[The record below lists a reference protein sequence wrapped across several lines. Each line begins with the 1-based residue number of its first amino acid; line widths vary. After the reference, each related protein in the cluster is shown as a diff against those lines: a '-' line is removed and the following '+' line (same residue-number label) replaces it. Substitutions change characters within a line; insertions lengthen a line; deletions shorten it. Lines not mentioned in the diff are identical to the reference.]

1 MSLTNRDLW
10 IDPAE
15 TEREGIQRF
24 GHILLGAVL
33 FVVFSFLVWS
43 YFASLDQIT
52 RGEGKVIPSS
62 QTQVIQSLDG
72 GQLSEMLVRE
82 GDVVEKDQVL
92 LVIDNTTAK
101 FSLSELKQRYYIASA
116 AIARLQ
122 AEIAGKNDPAQITFP
137 EDVAKDAPEK
147 ITQEKSQ
154 FVIRQGQ
161 LSAQLATLRD
171 QIEQRKQDIN
181 AINTKISSAGAGL
194 DVAQQQLA
202 ILGPAVAAGA
212 ASKVDLLKAQQEAQN
227 YRSEMANARASLP
240 GAKSALQESQSKLN
254 EAVATFKAESA
265 GELAKQQSDL
275 ASVRE
280 SMKEASAK
288 VGRTELRSPVKGTVK
303 EIKTRTIGGVIQP
316 AQDIMEIVP
325 IEDTLLIE
333 AQIRPQDRGFI
344 APNQNAK
351 VKITAYDY
359 SIYGGLD
366 ATLEQISADAIE
378 NEKKELFFRVRL
390 RTDKNFLVGKQG
402 EQLPIIPGMTAT
414 VDILTGHKTVLEYLL
429 KPILKARETA
439 LTER

>member
-10 IDPAE
+10 IDPSE
-15 TEREGIQRF
+15 TERESIQRF
-24 GHILLGAVL
+24 GHILLGAILV
-33 FVVFSFLVWS
+33 VVFSFLVWA
-43 YFASLDQIT
+43 YFANLDQIT

-72 GQLSEMLVRE
+72 GTLQEMRVRE

-92 LVIDNTTAK
+92 LVIDNTTAQY
-101 FSLSELKQRYYIASA
+101 SLSELKQRYYIASA

-122 AEIAGKNDPAQITFP
+122 AEIAGKDSPDDIAFP
-137 EDVAKDAPEK
+137 DDVLKNAPEK
-147 ITQEKSQ
+147 VAQERNQ
-154 FVIRQGQ
+154 FIISQGQ
-161 LSAQLATLRD
+161 LSAQLGTLRD
-171 QIEQRKQDIN
+171 QLEQRKQDIN
-181 AINTKISSAGAGL
+181 AISTKISSAAAGL
-194 DVAQQQLA
+194 DVAEQQVA

-212 ASKVDLLKAQQEAQN
+212 ASKVDLLKAKQESQN
-227 YRSEMANARASLP
+227 YRSELANARASMP
-240 GAKSALQESQSKLN
+240 GAKSALAEAQSKLG
-254 EAVATFKAESA
+254 EAVATHKAEAA

-275 ASVRE
+275 ATVSE
-280 SMKEASAK
+280 SMKEANAK

-303 EIKTRTIGGVIQP
+303 EIKTRTTGGVIQP

-344 APNQNAK
+344 APNQKAK

-414 VDILTGHKTVLEYLL
+414 VDILTGNKTVLEYLL

>member
-15 TEREGIQRF
+15 TERESIQRF
-24 GHILLGAVL
+24 GHILLGAIL

-62 QTQVIQSLDG
+62 QTQVMQSLDG
-72 GQLSEMLVRE
+72 GTLSEMRVRE

-122 AEIAGKNDPAQITFP
+122 AEIAGKSDPNDIGFP
-137 EDVAKDAPEK
+137 DDIVKDAPDK
-147 ITQEKSQ
+147 VAQEQSQ
-154 FVIRQGQ
+154 FVIRQSQ

-171 QIEQRKQDIN
+171 QLEQRKQDIN
-181 AINTKISSAGAGL
+181 AINTKISSARAGL
-194 DVAQQQLA
+194 DVAEQQVA

-212 ASKVDLLKAQQEAQN
+212 ASKVDLLKAKQESQN
-227 YRSEMANARASLP
+227 YRSEMANAQASLP
-240 GAKSALQESQSKLN
+240 GSRSALQEAQSKLS

-275 ASVRE
+275 ASVNE

-303 EIKTRTIGGVIQP
+303 EIKTRTTGGVIQP

-325 IEDTLLIE
+325 IEDSLLIE

-344 APNQNAK
+344 APNQKAK

-390 RTDKNFLVGKQG
+390 RTDRNFLVGKQG

-414 VDILTGHKTVLEYLL
+414 VDILTGNKTVLEYLL

>member
-24 GHILLGAVL
+24 GHILLGAIL

-62 QTQVIQSLDG
+62 QTQVMQSLDG
-72 GQLSEMLVRE
+72 GTLQEMRVRE

-92 LVIDNTTAK
+92 LVIDNTTAV

-122 AEIAGKNDPAQITFP
+122 AEIAGKDNPDEIAFP
-137 EDVAKDAPEK
+137 EDVVKDAPDK
-147 ITQEKSQ
+147 IAQEKAQ
-154 FVIRQGQ
+154 FMIRQSQ
-161 LSAQLATLRD
+161 LSSQVRTLQD
-171 QIEQRKQDIN
+171 QVDGRRQDIG
-181 AINTKISSAGAGL
+181 AIRTKISSSAAGL
-194 DVAQQQLA
+194 DVANQQLA

-212 ASKVDLLKAQQEAQN
+212 ASRVDLLKAQQEAQN
-227 YRSEMANARASLP
+227 YKSEMANARAQQ
-240 GAKSALQESQSKLN
+240 GSAEAALREAQSKLQ

-280 SMKEASAK
+280 SMKEANAK

-344 APNQNAK
+344 APNQKAK

-414 VDILTGHKTVLEYLL
+414 VDILTGNKTVLEYLL

>member
-10 IDPAE
+10 IDPSE
-15 TEREGIQRF
+15 TERESIQRF
-24 GHILLGAVL
+24 GHYLLGAIL
-33 FVVFSFLVWS
+33 LVVISFLVWA
-43 YFASLDQIT
+43 YFANLDQIT

-72 GQLSEMLVRE
+72 GQLAEMRVRE

-92 LVIDNTTAK
+92 LVVDNTTAIY
-101 FSLSELKQRYYIASA
+101 SLSELKQRYYIASA
-116 AIARLQ
+116 AVARLQ
-122 AEIAGKNDPAQITFP
+122 AEIAGKDSADDIDFP
-137 EDVAKDAPEK
+137 DDVVKEAPEK
-147 ITQEKSQ
+147 VAQEKSQ
-154 FVIRQGQ
+154 FIISQGQ
-161 LSAQLATLRD
+161 LSAQLGTLRD
-171 QIEQRKQDIN
+171 QLEQRKQDIN
-181 AINTKISSAGAGL
+181 AIGTKISSAAAGL
-194 DVAQQQLA
+194 DVAEQQVA

-212 ASKVDLLKAQQEAQN
+212 ASKVDLLKAKQEAQN
-227 YRSEMANARASLP
+227 YRSELANARASAP
-240 GAKSALQESQSKLN
+240 GAQSALKEAQSKLG
-254 EAVATFKAESA
+254 EAVATHKAEAA

-275 ASVRE
+275 ASVKE
-280 SMKEASAK
+280 SMKEATAK
-288 VGRTELRSPVKGTVK
+288 VGRTEIRSPVKGTVK
-303 EIKTRTIGGVIQP
+303 EIKARTLGGVIQQ
-316 AQDIMEIVP
+316 AADIMEIVP

-344 APNQNAK
+344 APNQKAK

-414 VDILTGHKTVLEYLL
+414 VDILTGNKTVLEYLL

>member
-15 TEREGIQRF
+15 TEHEGIQRF

-33 FVVFSFLVWS
+33 LVVFSFITWA
-43 YFASLDQIT
+43 YFAPLDQIT

-72 GQLSEMLVRE
+72 GTLAEMRVRE

-92 LVIDNTTAK
+92 LVIDNTTAIY
-101 FSLSELKQRYYIASA
+101 SLAELKQRYYIASA
-116 AIARLQ
+116 AIARLR
-122 AEIAGKNDPAQITFP
+122 AEIAGKNDPDEIEFP
-137 EDVAKDAPEK
+137 PDIVKDAPDK
-147 ITQEKSQ
+147 VAQERAQ
-154 FVIRQGQ
+154 FMVRQSQ
-161 LSAQLATLRD
+161 LSAQMRTLQD
-171 QIEQRKQDIN
+171 QVDQRKQDIQV
-181 AINTKISSAGAGL
+181 INTKISSARASL
-194 DVAQQQLA
+194 NVADQQVA

-212 ASKVDLLKAQQEAQN
+212 ASRVDLLKAQQEVQN
-227 YRSEMANARASLP
+227 YRSDMANAQASAP
-240 GAKSALQESQSKLN
+240 GAQAALREAQSKMQ
-254 EAVATFKAESA
+254 ETVATFKAEAASD
-265 GELAKQQSDL
+265 LAKQQSDL
-275 ASVRE
+275 ATVTQ
-280 SMKEASAK
+280 SMNEAQAK
-288 VGRTELRSPVKGTVK
+288 VGRTEIRSPVKGTVK
-303 EIKTRTIGGVIQP
+303 EIKARTIGGVIQP

-333 AQIRPQDRGFI
+333 AQVRPQDRGFI
-344 APNQNAK
+344 APNQKAK

-366 ATLEQISADAIE
+366 AVLEQISADAIE

-390 RTDKNFLVGKQG
+390 RTDKNFLIGKQG

-414 VDILTGHKTVLEYLL
+414 VDILTGHKTVLQYLL

>member
-15 TEREGIQRF
+15 TERESIQRF
-24 GHILLGAVL
+24 GHILLGAIL
-33 FVVFSFLVWS
+33 FVVLSFLVWS

-72 GQLSEMLVRE
+72 GQLAEMRVRE
-82 GDVVEKDQVL
+82 GDVVEKEQVL

-101 FSLSELKQRYYIASA
+101 FSLSELRQRYFISSA

-122 AEIAGKNDPAQITFP
+122 AEIAGKDNP
-137 EDVAKDAPEK
+137 
-147 ITQEKSQ
+147 
-154 FVIRQGQ
+154 
-161 LSAQLATLRD
+161 D
-171 QIEQRKQDIN
+171 QIEFPDDIVKDSPDKVAQERAQFMIRQSQLSSQMRTLQDQVEGRRQDIS
-181 AINTKISSAGAGL
+181 AINTKISSSAAGL
-194 DVAQQQLA
+194 DVANQQLA

-212 ASKVDLLKAQQEAQN
+212 ASRGDLLKAQQEAQN
-227 YRSEMANARASLP
+227 YKSEMANARAQLGS
-240 GAKSALQESQSKLN
+240 AKAALQEAQSKLQ
-254 EAVATFKAESA
+254 ETIATFKAESA

-275 ASVRE
+275 ASVNE
-280 SMKEASAK
+280 SMKEANAK

-303 EIKTRTIGGVIQP
+303 EIKTRTLGGVIQP

-325 IEDTLLIE
+325 IEDSLLIE

-344 APNQNAK
+344 APNQKAK

-359 SIYGGLD
+359 SIYGGLE

-390 RTDKNFLVGKQG
+390 RTDKNFLIGKQG

-414 VDILTGHKTVLEYLL
+414 VDILTGNKTVLEYLL

>member
-15 TEREGIQRF
+15 TERESIQRF
-24 GHILLGAVL
+24 GHILLGAIL
-33 FVVFSFLVWS
+33 FVVLSFLVWS

-72 GQLSEMLVRE
+72 GQLAEMRVRE

-92 LVIDNTTAK
+92 LVIDNTTAT
-101 FSLSELKQRYYIASA
+101 FSLSELKQRYYISSA

-122 AEIAGKNDPAQITFP
+122 AEIAGKDNADDIGFP
-137 EDVAKDAPEK
+137 DDVVKQAPDK
-147 ITQEKSQ
+147 VAQEKAQ
-154 FVIRQGQ
+154 FMIRQSQ
-161 LSAQLATLRD
+161 LSSQMRTLQD
-171 QIEQRKQDIN
+171 QVEGRRQDIA
-181 AINTKISSAGAGL
+181 AINTKISSSAAGL
-194 DVAQQQLA
+194 DVANQQLA

-212 ASKVDLLKAQQEAQN
+212 ASRVDLLKAQQEAQN
-227 YRSEMANARASLP
+227 YKSEMANARAQLGS
-240 GAKSALQESQSKLN
+240 AKAALQEAGSKAQ
-254 EAVATFKAESA
+254 ETIATFKAESA

-275 ASVRE
+275 ASVSE

-303 EIKTRTIGGVIQP
+303 EIKTRTLGGVIQP

-325 IEDTLLIE
+325 IEDSLLIE

-344 APNQNAK
+344 APNQKAK

-359 SIYGGLD
+359 SIYGGLE

-390 RTDKNFLVGKQG
+390 RTDRNFLIGKQG

-414 VDILTGHKTVLEYLL
+414 VDILTGNKTVLEYLL

>member
-15 TEREGIQRF
+15 TERESIQRF
-24 GHILLGAVL
+24 GHILLGAIL
-33 FVVFSFLVWS
+33 FIVFSFLVWS

-72 GQLSEMLVRE
+72 GQLAEMRVSE

-92 LVIDNTTAK
+92 LVIDNTTAIY
-101 FSLSELKQRYYIASA
+101 SLSELKQRYYIASA

-122 AEIAGKNDPAQITFP
+122 AEIAGKNSPDQIVFP
-137 EDVAKDAPEK
+137 EEILKDAPEK
-147 ITQEKSQ
+147 VAQERSQ
-154 FVIRQGQ
+154 FLIRQNQ

-171 QIEQRKQDIN
+171 QLEQRKQDIN
-181 AINTKISSAGAGL
+181 AISTKISSAAAGL
-194 DVAQQQLA
+194 DVADQQLA
-202 ILGPAVAAGA
+202 ILAPAVRAGA
-212 ASKVDLLKAQQEAQN
+212 ASKVDMLKAQQEAQ
-227 YRSEMANARASLP
+227 
-240 GAKSALQESQSKLN
+240 SKVA

-265 GELAKQQSDL
+265 GEIAKQQSDL
-275 ASVRE
+275 ASVKE
-280 SMKEASAK
+280 SMKEANAK
-288 VGRTELRSPVKGTVK
+288 VGRTELRSPVKGIIK
-303 EIKTRTIGGVIQP
+303 EIKTRTTGGVIQP

-325 IEDTLLIE
+325 IEDSMLIE

-344 APNQNAK
+344 APNQKAK

-378 NEKKELFFRVRL
+378 NEKKEQFFRVRL
-390 RTDKNFLVGKQG
+390 RTDRNFLIGKQG

-414 VDILTGHKTVLEYLL
+414 VDILTGNKTVLEYLL

>member
-15 TEREGIQRF
+15 TERESIQRF
-24 GHILLGAVL
+24 GHILLGAIL
-33 FVVFSFLVWS
+33 FVVFSFLVWA
-43 YFASLDQIT
+43 YFANLDQIT

-72 GQLSEMLVRE
+72 GQLAEMRIRE

-101 FSLSELKQRYYIASA
+101 FSLSELRQRYFIASA

-122 AEIAGKNDPAQITFP
+122 AEISGKDNPDQIAFP
-137 EDVAKDAPEK
+137 EDIVRDAPDK
-147 ITQEKSQ
+147 VAQEKAQ
-154 FVIRQGQ
+154 FMIRQSQ
-161 LSAQLATLRD
+161 LSSQLRTLQD
-171 QIEQRKQDIN
+171 QIEGRRQDIS
-181 AINTKISSAGAGL
+181 AINTKISSSAAGL
-194 DVAQQQLA
+194 DVANQQLA
-202 ILGPAVAAGA
+202 ILIPAVAAGA
-212 ASKVDLLKAQQEAQN
+212 ASRVDLLKAQQEAQN
-227 YRSEMANARASLP
+227 YKSEMANARAQLGS
-240 GAKSALQESQSKLN
+240 AKAALQEAQSKLQ
-254 EAVATFKAESA
+254 EAVATFKAESS
-265 GELAKQQSDL
+265 GEIAKQQSDL
-275 ASVRE
+275 ASVNE

-325 IEDTLLIE
+325 IEDSLLIE

-344 APNQNAK
+344 APNQKAK

-414 VDILTGHKTVLEYLL
+414 VDILTGNKTVLEYLL

>member
-15 TEREGIQRF
+15 TEKSGIRF
-24 GHILLGAVL
+24 AGHLLLAAIFVVLFSFIIWSHFAVL
-33 FVVFSFLVWS
+33 
-43 YFASLDQIT
+43 DQVT

-72 GQLSEMLVRE
+72 GILSEMKVRE

-92 LVIDNTTAK
+92 VVIDNTTAK
-101 FSLSELKQRYYIASA
+101 YSLSELQQRYYIASA

-122 AEIAGKNDPAQITFP
+122 AEIAGKDDVKDIAFPADIVKDSP
-137 EDVAKDAPEK
+137 DKVA
-147 ITQEKSQ
+147 QEEAQFLVRQSQ
-154 FVIRQGQ
+154 LRSQ
-161 LSAQLATLRD
+161 LGTLQD
-171 QIEQRKQDIN
+171 QAEQRRQDIQV
-181 AINTKISSAGAGL
+181 INTKISSSRSGL
-194 DVAQQQLA
+194 DVANQQLA
-202 ILGPAVAAGA
+202 ILVPAVAAGA

-227 YRSEMANARASLP
+227 YRSDMQNAQASLP
-240 GAKSALQESQSKLN
+240 GARSALQEAQSKMT
-254 EAVATFKAESA
+254 ETVATFKADSA

-275 ASVRE
+275 ATVTE
-280 SMKEASAK
+280 SMNEAQAK

-303 EIKTRTIGGVIQP
+303 EIKVRTIGGVIQP

-333 AQIRPQDRGFI
+333 GQIRPQDVGFI
-344 APNQNAK
+344 ALNQKAK
-351 VKITAYDY
+351 VKVTAYDY

-366 ATLEQISADAIE
+366 AKVEQISADAIE
-378 NEKKELFFRVRL
+378 NDKKELFFRVRL
-390 RTDKNFLVGKQG
+390 RTDRNYLLGKQG

>member
-15 TEREGIQRF
+15 TERESIQRF
-24 GHILLGAVL
+24 GHILLGAIL

-62 QTQVIQSLDG
+62 QTQVMQSLDG
-72 GQLSEMLVRE
+72 GTLSEMRVRE

-116 AIARLQ
+116 AIARLE
-122 AEIAGKNDPAQITFP
+122 AEIAGKNDPDQIAFP
-137 EDVAKDAPEK
+137 DDILKDAPDK
-147 ITQEKSQ
+147 VAQEKSQ
-154 FVIRQGQ
+154 FIIRQSQ

-171 QIEQRKQDIN
+171 QLEQRKQDIN
-181 AINTKISSAGAGL
+181 AINTKISSARAGL
-194 DVAQQQLA
+194 DVAEQQVA

-212 ASKVDLLKAQQEAQN
+212 ASKVDLLKAKQESQN
-227 YRSEMANARASLP
+227 YRSEMANAQASLP
-240 GAKSALQESQSKLN
+240 GSRSALQEAQSKLS

-275 ASVRE
+275 ASVNE

-303 EIKTRTIGGVIQP
+303 EIKTRTTGGVIQP

-325 IEDTLLIE
+325 IEDSLLIE

-344 APNQNAK
+344 APNQKAK

-390 RTDKNFLVGKQG
+390 RTDRNFLVGKQG

-414 VDILTGHKTVLEYLL
+414 VDILTGNKTVLEYLL

>member
-24 GHILLGAVL
+24 GHILLGAIL

-43 YFASLDQIT
+43 YFANLDQIT

-62 QTQVIQSLDG
+62 QTQVMQSLDG
-72 GQLSEMLVRE
+72 GTLAEMRVRE

-116 AIARLQ
+116 AVARLQ
-122 AEIAGKNDPAQITFP
+122 AEIAGKNDPAEIAFP
-137 EDVAKDAPEK
+137 EDVAKEAPDK
-147 ITQEKSQ
+147 IAQEQSQ

-161 LSAQLATLRD
+161 LSAQQATLRD
-171 QIEQRKQDIN
+171 QIEQRRQDIN

-240 GAKSALQESQSKLN
+240 GAKSALQEAQSKLS
-254 EAVATFKAESA
+254 EALATFKAESA

-275 ASVRE
+275 ASVNE
-280 SMKEASAK
+280 SMKEANAK

-303 EIKTRTIGGVIQP
+303 EIKTRTTGGVIQP

-325 IEDTLLIE
+325 IEDSLLIE

-344 APNQNAK
+344 APNQKAK

-414 VDILTGHKTVLEYLL
+414 VDILTGNKTVLEYLL

>member
-15 TEREGIQRF
+15 TERESIQRF
-24 GHILLGAVL
+24 GHILLGAIL

-62 QTQVIQSLDG
+62 QTQVMQSLDG
-72 GQLSEMLVRE
+72 GTLSEMRVRE

-122 AEIAGKNDPAQITFP
+122 AEIAGKSDPDDIAFP
-137 EDVAKDAPEK
+137 DDIVKDAPDK
-147 ITQEKSQ
+147 VAQEKSQ
-154 FVIRQGQ
+154 FMIRQSQ

-171 QIEQRKQDIN
+171 QLEQRKQDIN
-181 AINTKISSAGAGL
+181 AINTKISSARAGL
-194 DVAQQQLA
+194 DVAEQQVA

-212 ASKVDLLKAQQEAQN
+212 ASKVDMLKAKQESQN
-227 YRSEMANARASLP
+227 YRSEMANAQASLP
-240 GAKSALQESQSKLN
+240 GSRSALQEAQSKLS

-275 ASVRE
+275 ASVNE

-303 EIKTRTIGGVIQP
+303 EIKTRTTGGVIQP

-325 IEDTLLIE
+325 IEDSLLIE

-344 APNQNAK
+344 APNQKAK

-390 RTDKNFLVGKQG
+390 RTDRNFLVGKQG

-414 VDILTGHKTVLEYLL
+414 VDILTGNKTVLEYLL

>member
-24 GHILLGAVL
+24 GHILLGAIL

-43 YFASLDQIT
+43 YFANLDQIT

-62 QTQVIQSLDG
+62 QTQVMQSLDG
-72 GQLSEMLVRE
+72 GTLAEMRVRE

-122 AEIAGKNDPAQITFP
+122 AEIAGKNDPAEIAFP
-137 EDVAKDAPEK
+137 EDVVKEAPDK
-147 ITQEKSQ
+147 IAQEQSQ
-154 FVIRQGQ
+154 FIIRQGQ

-171 QIEQRKQDIN
+171 QIAQRTQDIN
-181 AINTKISSAGAGL
+181 AISTKISSANAGL
-194 DVAQQQLA
+194 DMAEQQVA
-202 ILGPAVAAGA
+202 ILQPLVNAGA
-212 ASKVDLLKAQQEAQN
+212 ASKVDLLKAKQEAQG
-227 YRSEMANARASLP
+227 YRSERANASASLP
-240 GAKSALQESQSKLN
+240 GARSALDEAKSKLS
-254 EAVATFKAESA
+254 EAVATFKAEAA

-275 ASVRE
+275 ASVNE
-280 SMKEASAK
+280 SMKEANAK

-344 APNQNAK
+344 APNQKAK

-414 VDILTGHKTVLEYLL
+414 VDILTGNKTVLEYLL

>member
-33 FVVFSFLVWS
+33 VVVFSFLVWA
-43 YFASLDQIT
+43 YFANLDQIT

-62 QTQVIQSLDG
+62 QTQVMQSLDG
-72 GQLSEMLVRE
+72 GTLAEMRVRE

-92 LVIDNTTAK
+92 LVIDNTTAV
-101 FSLSELKQRYYIASA
+101 FSLSELKQRYYISSA

-122 AEIAGKNDPAQITFP
+122 AEIAGKSDPEEISFP
-137 EDVAKDAPEK
+137 EAVVTDAPEK
-147 ITQEKSQ
+147 VAQEKSQ
-154 FVIRQGQ
+154 FMIRQNQ
-161 LSAQLATLRD
+161 LSAQQATLR
-171 QIEQRKQDIN
+171 QEIEQRKNEIN
-181 AINTKISSAGAGL
+181 AISTKISSSAAGL
-194 DVAQQQLA
+194 DVAQQQLD
-202 ILGPAVAAGA
+202 ILGPAVRAGA

-227 YRSEMANARASLP
+227 YKSEMANARASLP
-240 GAKSALQESQSKLN
+240 GAKSALGESQSKLS
-254 EAVATFKAESA
+254 EALATFKAESA
-265 GELAKQQSDL
+265 GELAKHQSDL
-275 ASVRE
+275 ASVQE

-303 EIKTRTIGGVIQP
+303 EIKTRTTGGVIQP

-344 APNQNAK
+344 APAQNAK

-378 NEKKELFFRVRL
+378 NEKKEMFFRVRL

-414 VDILTGHKTVLEYLL
+414 VDILTGQKTVLEYLL
-429 KPILKARETA
+429 KPILKARDTA

>member
-1 MSLTNRDLW
+1 
-10 IDPAE
+10 
-15 TEREGIQRF
+15 
-24 GHILLGAVL
+24 
-33 FVVFSFLVWS
+33 
-43 YFASLDQIT
+43 
-52 RGEGKVIPSS
+52 
-62 QTQVIQSLDG
+62 VIQSLDG
-72 GQLSEMLVRE
+72 GTLADMKIRE

-92 LVIDNTTAK
+92 VVIDNTTAK
-101 FSLSELKQRYYIASA
+101 YSLSELKQRYYIASA

-122 AEIAGKNDPAQITFP
+122 AEIAGKDDPDQIGFP
-137 EDVAKDAPEK
+137 DDIVKDAPDK
-147 ITQEKSQ
+147 VAQERSQ
-154 FVIRQGQ
+154 FIIRQSQ

-181 AINTKISSAGAGL
+181 AISTKISSAAAGL
-194 DVAQQQLA
+194 DVADQQLA
-202 ILGPAVAAGA
+202 ILAPAVRAGA

-227 YRSEMANARASLP
+227 YKSEMANARASLP
-240 GAKSALQESQSKLN
+240 GAKSALQESQSKLA
-254 EAVATFKAESA
+254 EAVATFRAESS
-265 GELAKQQSDL
+265 GEIAKQQSDL
-275 ASVRE
+275 ASVNE
-280 SMKEASAK
+280 SMKEANAK

-303 EIKTRTIGGVIQP
+303 EIKTRTLGGVIQP

-344 APNQNAK
+344 APNQKAK

-414 VDILTGHKTVLEYLL
+414 VDILTGNKTVLEYLL
-429 KPILKARETA
+429 KPILKARDTA

>member
-24 GHILLGAVL
+24 GHILLGAIL

-62 QTQVIQSLDG
+62 QTQVMQSLDG
-72 GQLSEMLVRE
+72 GTLAEMRVRE

-92 LVIDNTTAK
+92 VVIDNTTARY
-101 FSLSELKQRYYIASA
+101 SLSELQQRYYIASA

-122 AEIAGKNDPAQITFP
+122 AEIAGKDNADDIVFPPDIIKDSPDKVAQ
-137 EDVAKDAPEK
+137 ERA
-147 ITQEKSQ
+147 Q
-154 FVIRQGQ
+154 FMVRQSQ
-161 LSAQLATLRD
+161 LSSQMRTLQD
-171 QIEQRKQDIN
+171 QTEGRRQDIA
-181 AINTKISSAGAGL
+181 AINTKISSSAAGL
-194 DVAQQQLA
+194 DVANQQLA

-212 ASKVDLLKAQQEAQN
+212 ASRVDLLKAQQEAQN
-227 YRSEMANARASLP
+227 YKSEMANARAQLGS
-240 GAKSALQESQSKLN
+240 AKAALQEAQSKSQ
-254 EAVATFKAESA
+254 EAIATFKAESA

-275 ASVRE
+275 ASVNE
-280 SMKEASAK
+280 SKNEAQAK
-288 VGRTELRSPVKGTVK
+288 VGRTELRSPVKGIVK
-303 EIKTRTIGGVIQP
+303 EIKTRTTGGVIQP

-325 IEDTLLIE
+325 IEDSMLIE

-344 APNQNAK
+344 APNQKAK

-390 RTDKNFLVGKQG
+390 RTDRNFLVGKQG

-414 VDILTGHKTVLEYLL
+414 VDILTGNKTVLEYLL

>member
-10 IDPAE
+10 IDPAD
-15 TEREGIQRF
+15 TERESIQRF
-24 GHILLGAVL
+24 GHILLGAIL
-33 FVVFSFLVWS
+33 FVVLSFLVWS
-43 YFASLDQIT
+43 YFANLDQIT

-62 QTQVIQSLDG
+62 QTQVMQSLDG
-72 GQLSEMLVRE
+72 GTLAEMRVRE

-92 LVIDNTTAK
+92 LVIDNTTAV

-122 AEIAGKNDPAQITFP
+122 AEIAGKNDPDEIEFPADIIKDSPDKVAQ
-137 EDVAKDAPEK
+137 ER
-147 ITQEKSQ
+147 SQ
-154 FVIRQGQ
+154 FVIRQSQ

-171 QIEQRKQDIN
+171 QLEQRKQDIN

-194 DVAQQQLA
+194 DVAEQQLA
-202 ILGPAVAAGA
+202 ILGPAVRAGA
-212 ASKVDLLKAQQEAQN
+212 ASKVDLLKAQQEAQS
-227 YRSEMANARASLP
+227 YKSEMANARASLP
-240 GAKSALQESQSKLN
+240 GARSALQEAQSKLS

-275 ASVRE
+275 ASVNE
-280 SMKEASAK
+280 SMKEANAK

-344 APNQNAK
+344 APNQKAK

-414 VDILTGHKTVLEYLL
+414 VDILTGNKTVLEYLL

>member
-24 GHILLGAVL
+24 GHILLGAIL
-33 FVVFSFLVWS
+33 FVVLSFLVWS
-43 YFASLDQIT
+43 YFAGLDQIT

-72 GQLSEMLVRE
+72 GTLADMKIRE

-92 LVIDNTTAK
+92 VVIDNTTAK
-101 FSLSELKQRYYIASA
+101 YSLSELKQRYYIASA
-116 AIARLQ
+116 AIARLK
-122 AEIAGKNDPAQITFP
+122 AEIAGKNDPDQIGFP
-137 EDVAKDAPEK
+137 DDIVRDAPEK
-147 ITQEKSQ
+147 VAQEESQ
-154 FVIRQGQ
+154 FIIRQSQ

-181 AINTKISSAGAGL
+181 AISTKISSAAAGL
-194 DVAQQQLA
+194 DVADQQLA
-202 ILGPAVAAGA
+202 ILAPAVRAGA

-227 YRSEMANARASLP
+227 YKSEMANARASLP
-240 GAKSALQESQSKLN
+240 GAKSALQESQSKLA
-254 EAVATFKAESA
+254 EAVATFKAESS
-265 GELAKQQSDL
+265 GEIAKQQSDL
-275 ASVRE
+275 ASVNE
-280 SMKEASAK
+280 SMKEANAK

-303 EIKTRTIGGVIQP
+303 EIKTRTLGGVIQP

-344 APNQNAK
+344 APNQKAK

-414 VDILTGHKTVLEYLL
+414 VDILTGNKTVLEYLL
-429 KPILKARETA
+429 KPILKARDTA

>member
-15 TEREGIQRF
+15 TERESIQRF
-24 GHILLGAVL
+24 GHILLGAIL
-33 FVVFSFLVWS
+33 FIVFSFLVWS

-72 GQLSEMLVRE
+72 GQLAEMRVSE

-92 LVIDNTTAK
+92 LVIDNTTAIY
-101 FSLSELKQRYYIASA
+101 SLSELKQRYYIASA

-122 AEIAGKNDPAQITFP
+122 AEIAGKNSPDQIVFP
-137 EDVAKDAPEK
+137 EEILKDAPEK
-147 ITQEKSQ
+147 VAQERSQ
-154 FVIRQGQ
+154 FLIRQNQ

-171 QIEQRKQDIN
+171 QLEQRKQDIN
-181 AINTKISSAGAGL
+181 AISTKISSAAAGL
-194 DVAQQQLA
+194 DVADQQLA
-202 ILGPAVAAGA
+202 ILAPAVRAGA
-212 ASKVDLLKAQQEAQN
+212 ASKVDMLKAQQEAQN
-227 YRSEMANARASLP
+227 YKSEMANARASLT
-240 GAKSALQESQSKLN
+240 GAKSAVQEAQSKVA

-265 GELAKQQSDL
+265 GEIAKQQSDL
-275 ASVRE
+275 ASVKE
-280 SMKEASAK
+280 SMKEANAK
-288 VGRTELRSPVKGTVK
+288 VGRTELRSPVKGIIK
-303 EIKTRTIGGVIQP
+303 EIKTRTTGGVIQP

-325 IEDTLLIE
+325 IEDSMLIE

-344 APNQNAK
+344 APNQKAK

-378 NEKKELFFRVRL
+378 NEKKEQFFRVRL
-390 RTDKNFLVGKQG
+390 RTDRNFLIGKQG

-414 VDILTGHKTVLEYLL
+414 VDILTGNKTVLEYLL

>member
-24 GHILLGAVL
+24 GHILLGAI
-33 FVVFSFLVWS
+33 LVIVISSIVWA
-43 YFASLDQIT
+43 YFAPLDQIT

-72 GQLSEMLVRE
+72 GTLSEMRVHE
-82 GDVVEKDQVL
+82 GDVVEKDQVVV
-92 LVIDNTTAK
+92 VIDNTTAK
-101 FSLSELKQRYYIASA
+101 YSLSELQQRYYIASA

-122 AEIAGKNDPAQITFP
+122 AETGGKDSVDDIAFP
-137 EDVAKDAPEK
+137 DDVVKSAPDK
-147 ITQEKSQ
+147 VAQEKAQ
-154 FVIRQGQ
+154 FLIRQSQLRAQ
-161 LSAQLATLRD
+161 LSTLQD
-171 QIEQRKQDIN
+171 QQDQRRQDIQ
-181 AINTKISSAGAGL
+181 ALNTKVASARRAL
-194 DVAQQQLA
+194 DVAQQQVA
-202 ILGPAVAAGA
+202 ILTPAVVAGA
-212 ASKVDLLKAQQEAQN
+212 ASRVDLLKAQQEVEN
-227 YRSEMANARASLP
+227 YRSEQDNAAASMP
-240 GAKSALQESQSKLN
+240 SAKSALQEAQSKMS
-254 EAVATFKAESA
+254 ETVATFKAEASA
-265 GELAKQQSDL
+265 DLAKQQSDL
-275 ASVRE
+275 ASVNE
-280 SMKEASAK
+280 SMKEATAK

-303 EIKTRTIGGVIQP
+303 EIKTRTNGGVIQP

-344 APNQNAK
+344 APNQKAK

-366 ATLEQISADAIE
+366 AVLEQISADAIE

-390 RTDKNFLVGKQG
+390 RTDKNFLIGKQG

-414 VDILTGHKTVLEYLL
+414 VDILTGHKTVLEYML

>member
-15 TEREGIQRF
+15 TERESIQRF
-24 GHILLGAVL
+24 GHILLGAIL
-33 FVVFSFLVWS
+33 FVVLSFLVWS

-72 GQLSEMLVRE
+72 GTLADMKIRE

-92 LVIDNTTAK
+92 VVIDNTTAK
-101 FSLSELKQRYYIASA
+101 YSLSELMQRYYIASG

-122 AEIAGKNDPAQITFP
+122 AEISGKSDPDEIAFP
-137 EDVAKDAPEK
+137 EDIVKDAPDK
-147 ITQEKSQ
+147 VAQEKSQ
-154 FVIRQGQ
+154 FIIRQSQ

-181 AINTKISSAGAGL
+181 AISTKISSAAAGL
-194 DVAQQQLA
+194 DVAEQQLA
-202 ILGPAVAAGA
+202 ILAPAVRAGA

-227 YRSEMANARASLP
+227 YKSEMANARASLP
-240 GAKSALQESQSKLN
+240 GAKSALQESQSKLA

-275 ASVRE
+275 ASVSE
-280 SMKEASAK
+280 SMKEATAK

-303 EIKTRTIGGVIQP
+303 EIKTRTLGGVIQP

-414 VDILTGHKTVLEYLL
+414 VDILTGNKTVLEYLL

>member
-24 GHILLGAVL
+24 GHILIGAILIVVL
-33 FVVFSFLVWS
+33 SFLVWA

-52 RGEGKVIPSS
+52 RGEGKVVPSG

-72 GQLSEMLVRE
+72 GTLADMKVRE

-92 LVIDNTTAK
+92 LVIDNTTAV
-101 FSLSELKQRYYIASA
+101 FSLSELKQRYYISSA

-122 AEIAGKNDPAQITFP
+122 AEIAGKNDPDEIAFP
-137 EDVAKDAPEK
+137 EDVVRDAPEK
-147 ITQEKSQ
+147 IAQEKSQ
-154 FVIRQGQ
+154 FIIRQSQ
-161 LSAQLATLRD
+161 LSAQQATLR
-171 QIEQRKQDIN
+171 QEIEQRKNEIN
-181 AINTKISSAGAGL
+181 AISTNISSSAAGL
-194 DVAQQQLA
+194 DVADQQLA
-202 ILGPAVAAGA
+202 ILAPAVRAGA

-227 YRSEMANARASLP
+227 YKSEMANARASLP
-240 GAKSALQESQSKLN
+240 GAKSALAESQSKLT

-265 GELAKQQSDL
+265 GELAKHQSDL

-280 SMKEASAK
+280 SMKEANAK
-288 VGRTELRSPVKGTVK
+288 VGRTELKSPVKGTVK
-303 EIKTRTIGGVIQP
+303 EIKARTLGGVVKP
-316 AQDIMEIVP
+316 GDDIMEIVP

-359 SIYGGLD
+359 SIYGGLE

-390 RTDKNFLVGKQG
+390 RTDKNFLIGKQG

-414 VDILTGHKTVLEYLL
+414 VDILTGSKTVLDYLL

>member
-15 TEREGIQRF
+15 TERESIQRF
-24 GHILLGAVL
+24 GHILLGAIL

-72 GQLSEMLVRE
+72 GTLADMKVRE

-92 LVIDNTTAK
+92 VVIDNTTAK
-101 FSLSELKQRYYIASA
+101 YSLSELKQRYYIASA
-116 AIARLQ
+116 AVARLE
-122 AEIAGKNDPAQITFP
+122 AEIAGKDSPDEIAFPDDIVKKSPDKVAQERAQFM
-137 EDVAKDAPEK
+137 VR
-147 ITQEKSQ
+147 QSQ
-154 FVIRQGQ
+154 LTSQMR
-161 LSAQLATLRD
+161 TLQD
-171 QIEQRKQDIN
+171 QVEGRRQDIQ
-181 AINTKISSAGAGL
+181 AINTKISSSAAGR
-194 DVAQQQLA
+194 DVANQQLA

-212 ASKVDLLKAQQEAQN
+212 ASRVDLLKAQQEAQN
-227 YRSEMANARASLP
+227 YKSEMANARASLP
-240 GAKSALQESQSKLN
+240 GAKSALQESQSKLT

-275 ASVRE
+275 ASVNE
-280 SMKEASAK
+280 SMKEANAK
-288 VGRTELRSPVKGTVK
+288 VGRTELRSPVKGIVK
-303 EIKTRTIGGVIQP
+303 EIKTRTAGGVIQP

-325 IEDTLLIE
+325 IEDSMLIE

-344 APNQNAK
+344 APNQKAK

-390 RTDKNFLVGKQG
+390 RTDRNFLVGKQG

-414 VDILTGHKTVLEYLL
+414 VDILTGNKTVLEYLL

>member
-15 TEREGIQRF
+15 TEREGIQRA
-24 GHILLGAVL
+24 GHVLLGIIL
-33 FVVFSFLVWS
+33 FVVFAFFVWS
-43 YFASLDQIT
+43 YFADLDQIT

-72 GQLSEMLVRE
+72 GTLAEMRVHE
-82 GDVVEKDQVL
+82 GDVVEKDQVIV
-92 LVIDNTTAK
+92 VIDNTTAIY
-101 FSLSELKQRYYIASA
+101 SLAELKQRYYISSA

-122 AEIAGKNDPAQITFP
+122 AEISGQDSPDDIQFPA
-137 EDVAKDAPEK
+137 DVVQDAPDK
-147 ITQEKSQ
+147 IAQEKNQ
-154 FVIRQGQ
+154 FVIWQSQ
-161 LSAQLATLRD
+161 LHSQLATLQD
-171 QIEQRKQDIN
+171 QIEQKKQDIN
-181 AINTKISSAGAGL
+181 AINTKISSSGAGL
-194 DVAQQQLA
+194 NVAEQQLA

-227 YRSEMANARASLP
+227 YRSDIANARASLP
-240 GAKSALQESQSKLN
+240 GAQAALREAQSKIT
-254 EAVATFKAESA
+254 ETIATNRSQAAE
-265 GELAKQQSDL
+265 ELAKQQSDL
-275 ASVRE
+275 ASVTQ
-280 SMKEASAK
+280 SMNEAQAK
-288 VGRTELRSPVKGTVK
+288 VGRTELKSPVKGTVK
-303 EIKTRTIGGVIQP
+303 DIKARTSGQVIKSGD
-316 AQDIMEIVP
+316 DIMEIVP

-344 APNQNAK
+344 APNQKAK

-366 ATLEQISADAIE
+366 AVLEQISADAIE

-390 RTDKNFLVGKQG
+390 RTDKNFLIGKQG

-439 LTER
+439 MTER

>member
-15 TEREGIQRF
+15 TERESIQRF
-24 GHILLGAVL
+24 GHILLGAIL

-62 QTQVIQSLDG
+62 QTQVMQSLDG
-72 GQLSEMLVRE
+72 GTLSEMRVRE

-122 AEIAGKNDPAQITFP
+122 AEIAGKSDPNDIGFP
-137 EDVAKDAPEK
+137 DDIVKDAPDK
-147 ITQEKSQ
+147 VAQEQSQ
-154 FVIRQGQ
+154 FVIRQSQ

-171 QIEQRKQDIN
+171 QLEQRKQDIN
-181 AINTKISSAGAGL
+181 AINTKISSARAGL
-194 DVAQQQLA
+194 DVAEQQVA

-212 ASKVDLLKAQQEAQN
+212 ASKVDLLKAKQESQN
-227 YRSEMANARASLP
+227 YRSEMANAQASLP
-240 GAKSALQESQSKLN
+240 GSRSALQEAQSKLS

-275 ASVRE
+275 ASVNE
-280 SMKEASAK
+280 SMKEANAK

-303 EIKTRTIGGVIQP
+303 EIKTRTTGGVIQP

-325 IEDTLLIE
+325 IEDSLLIE

-344 APNQNAK
+344 APNQKAK

-390 RTDKNFLVGKQG
+390 RTDRNFLVGKQG

-414 VDILTGHKTVLEYLL
+414 VDILTGNKTVLEYLL

>member
-15 TEREGIQRF
+15 TERESIQRF
-24 GHILLGAVL
+24 GHILLGAIL
-33 FVVFSFLVWS
+33 FVVFSFLVWA
-43 YFASLDQIT
+43 YFANLDQIT

-72 GQLSEMLVRE
+72 GQLAEMRIRE

-101 FSLSELKQRYYIASA
+101 FSLSELRQRYFIASA

-122 AEIAGKNDPAQITFP
+122 AEISGKDNPDQIAFP
-137 EDVAKDAPEK
+137 EDIVRDAPDK
-147 ITQEKSQ
+147 VAQEKAQ
-154 FVIRQGQ
+154 FMIRQSQ
-161 LSAQLATLRD
+161 LSSQMRTLQD
-171 QIEQRKQDIN
+171 QIEGRRQDIQ
-181 AINTKISSAGAGL
+181 AINTKISSSAAGL
-194 DVAQQQLA
+194 DVANQQLA
-202 ILGPAVAAGA
+202 ILIPAVAAGA
-212 ASKVDLLKAQQEAQN
+212 ASRVDLLKAQQEAQN
-227 YRSEMANARASLP
+227 YKSEMANARAQLGS
-240 GAKSALQESQSKLN
+240 AKAALQEAQSKLQ
-254 EAVATFKAESA
+254 EAVATFRAESS
-265 GELAKQQSDL
+265 GEIAKQQSDL
-275 ASVRE
+275 ASVNE

-325 IEDTLLIE
+325 IEDSLLIE

-344 APNQNAK
+344 APNQKAK

-414 VDILTGHKTVLEYLL
+414 VDILTGNKTVLEYLL